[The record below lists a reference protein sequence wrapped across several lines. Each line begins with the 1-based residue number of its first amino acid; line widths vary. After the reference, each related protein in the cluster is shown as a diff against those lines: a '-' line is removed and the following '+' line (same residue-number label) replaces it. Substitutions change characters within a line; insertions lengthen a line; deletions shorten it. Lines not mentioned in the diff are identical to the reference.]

1 MADAQENFRGLSQRV
16 FDAVGPNLNPRV
28 STTDRGEAHI
38 MSNTLAA
45 LLDRLDEAKRLHEV
59 ERDRANDLLS
69 DRDEALSDLD
79 AIGDAVRPY
88 RSLHDN
94 AAWVTVGR
102 VVSQHHEAIRER
114 DEARAEVERQ
124 KSIAGD
130 ALRKWTLSKAASQIE
145 QARANTAEA
154 RIAELEAEV
163 ERLRGEV
170 SAASDSMRKVADLN
184 EWLCGQRAAQPVS
197 VGLAGLHICDA
208 IRMEIEALDA
218 RLAWF
223 EAEPIDSRSRAVRLD
238 LLERIDKA
246 QGEMVAQEVARRE
259 RAEMRVAELE
269 KAARETVRSWSRFTD
284 GTTPFLRAI
293 RHLRDLVGDPDFEV
307 REDAALPDL
316 TNIPTWIH
324 DLDKR
329 VTADLNGLRER
340 IGRVEQVASFWE
352 SVPKAG
358 ESAGSDPLDGITVVP
373 LADSDDHGGT
383 TVAGCHDCGRPYGDK
398 HGFPDL
404 VVSFDVWKRISPTGD
419 EGGLLCPSCICKRVH
434 DAGITSCAAGF
445 KSGPFATT
453 ESVDVEQLWEKVWG
467 LRDRVTALE
476 EARNG

>member
-269 KAARETVRSWSRFTD
+269 SVIAEVAKRRMDFAIEIATVA
-284 GTTPFLRAI
+284 G
-293 RHLRDLVGDPDFEV
+293 LRDITRPFFEQLAGGIRRV
-307 REDAALPDL
+307 AAAMNEGSAPLPDL
-316 TNIPTWIH
+316 EESGDQPTIP
-324 DLDKR
+324 D
-329 VTADLNGLRER
+329 
-340 IGRVEQVASFWE
+340 
-352 SVPKAG
+352 
-358 ESAGSDPLDGITVVP
+358 AGSLQAQI
-373 LADSDDHGGT
+373 DS
-383 TVAGCHDCGRPYGDK
+383 
-398 HGFPDL
+398 
-404 VVSFDVWKRISPTGD
+404 
-419 EGGLLCPSCICKRVH
+419 
-434 DAGITSCAAGF
+434 
-445 KSGPFATT
+445 
-453 ESVDVEQLWEKVWG
+453 
-467 LRDRVTALE
+467 LRHRLTRL